1 MVQKTIDGIAV
12 TIDGDEARLLRA
24 LKKSER
30 ETEKSSKKIDRSAKS
45 ISKSFDNTGKNVL
58 RSAKLV
64 AAGAALLLIPLSLHF
79 KNAARDAEEMESKFE
94 AVFKSSSDDVRRWSE
109 ELAQDV
115 NRSQFALRDFAS
127 TFQDTFVPL
136 GFARGEAAK
145 LSQQLVELAVDVS
158 SFSNKLE
165 SDVIRD
171 FQSALV
177 GNSETVRK
185 YGIVITEASLTQE
198 ILNSGLAN
206 SKKEIT
212 ELNKVQARL
221 NIIMKGTTDA
231 QGDAARTAG
240 SQANK
245 EKELS
250 AAFEELSIT
259 MGQLLA
265 PATAT
270 LTQNLIDLSIAF
282 DDIFGSLATSDFQAN
297 LADVNDEMSSLE
309 KTIISLQK
317 RRLEQISIGGGIFFD
332 ADNAQVQIDKFI
344 DELEK
349 LRDKRKSLLAENLA
363 NVEADQRK
371 KASEKIQQIEVD
383 NQDAAIKR
391 SQERLKVS
399 QAEETERAKF
409 TKSIRRT
416 LGIVD
421 VEREEE
427 RAEFIKKIRR
437 DLSVFEIEQQEK
449 SATEAQRIMEENMRI
464 AAESAMDFA
473 NVFAQ
478 SFDDLIFQGAKL
490 SDVLQGLLKD
500 LARMVLFKS
509 ILGPISDRL
518 GGAVSGLFGFADGGA
533 VGFAGGGLVSGRGT
547 SRSDSIPARLSNGE
561 FVVNA
566 AATRN
571 NIPTLNAINS
581 GGTASGGVQNISII
595 QNLTFEAPVKDT
607 IAATVQAVGPML
619 QRLTETTVVNALS
632 GIRTS

>member
-24 LKKSER
+24 LKRSEKA
-30 ETEKSSKKIDRSAKS
+30 TENSSKKIDRSTKE
-45 ISKSFDNTGKNVL
+45 IDKSFSKMGKNVL

-64 AAGAALLLIPLSLHF
+64 AAGAALVAIPLSLHF
-79 KNAARDAEEMESKFE
+79 KNAARDAEEMESKFD
-94 AVFKSSSDDVRRWSE
+94 AVFKSSSDDVRKWSL

-136 GFARGEAAK
+136 GFARGEAAR

-198 ILNSGLAN
+198 ILNSGLAK

-231 QGDAARTAG
+231 QGDAARTAE

-245 EKELS
+245 EKEL
-250 AAFEELSIT
+250 AAATEELSIVF
-259 MGQLLA
+259 GKLLA
-265 PATAT
+265 PATAEV
-270 LTQNLIDLSIAF
+270 TQNLIDMARVTKDAF
-282 DDIFGSLATSDFQAN
+282 DDGAITEFDRSIKS
-297 LADVNDEMSSLE
+297 VNKEM
-309 KTIISLQK
+309 
-317 RRLEQISIGGGIFFD
+317 
-332 ADNAQVQIDKFI
+332 

-349 LRDKRKSLLAENLA
+349 KIIKRQQKKSDRLPLLSQKGIEAFDKSINDMLDLLEELRTKR
-363 NVEADQRK
+363 
-371 KASEKIQQIEVD
+371 
-383 NQDAAIKR
+383 AAIFAAIHLDEKQKRQQALDDEREQRQKAQDERQSLFVKR
-391 SQERLKVS
+391 SRERLKI
-399 QAEETERAKF
+399 AEKEATERAAF
-409 TKSIRRT
+409 TKKISRALNI
-416 LGIVD
+416 LDI
-421 VEREEE
+421 EREEE
-427 RAEFIKKIRR
+427 RADFIKKIRR
-437 DLSVFEIEQQEK
+437 DLAVFEIEQQEK
-449 SATEAQRIMEENMRI
+449 SATEAQRIMEENFRI
-464 AAESAMDFA
+464 AEQHAMDFS

-478 SFDDLIFQGAKL
+478 SFDDLIFRGAKL
-490 SDVLQGLLKD
+490 GDVLQGLLKD

-518 GGAVSGLFGFADGGA
+518 GGAVSGLFGFADGGVMTSGGPVPLRTYQKGGIA
-533 VGFAGGGLVSGRGT
+533 NTPQVSVHGEGTMAEANIPLPDGRTVPVTLSGGGG
-547 SRSDSIPARLSNGE
+547 
-561 FVVNA
+561 
-566 AATRN
+566 
-571 NIPTLNAINS
+571 
-581 GGTASGGVQNISII
+581 QNISII

-607 IAATVQAVGPML
+607 IAATLQALGPII
-619 QRLTETTVVNALS
+619 QRQTQMTVVNALS
-632 GIRTS
+632 GIRT